1 MRSHI
6 YTLTYPEVLIT
17 EHQRW
22 KQNSVHVRG
31 SRSFCSLQA
40 VGFSVVAFIFSCCE
54 SKTVNRTG
62 TKAEKETEEA
72 LHPLLQTSKACIH
85 KTDQSPPALY
95 GHLLLPFQKWND
107 CFAIVMKRVHILLG
121 RQHESS
127 APLLYTLL
135 LEPSQLDFSAYGCDE
150 QNCKC
155 GKWLVSHF
163 DITVYIWTTHET
175 ALFLLCK

>member
-31 SRSFCSLQA
+31 GRSFCSLQA

-62 TKAEKETEEA
+62 TKAEMETEEA
-72 LHPLLQTSKACIH
+72 QHPLLQTSKACIH
-85 KTDQSPPALY
+85 KTDQSPRRSTVICCCHFKSEMTA
-95 GHLLLPFQKWND
+95 LLLL
-107 CFAIVMKRVHILLG
+107 KRVHILLG

>member
-1 MRSHI
+1 MSDSSYCCQKNIYCWARTETRTFTSTDTHMRSHI

-62 TKAEKETEEA
+62 TKAEMETEEA

-85 KTDQSPPALY
+85 KTDQSPRRSTVICCCHFKSEMTA
-95 GHLLLPFQKWND
+95 LLLLWRESTSCWGGNMSQVPPSS
-107 CFAIVMKRVHILLG
+107 IL
-121 RQHESS
+121 
-127 APLLYTLL
+127 
-135 LEPSQLDFSAYGCDE
+135 C
-150 QNCKC
+150 C
-155 GKWLVSHF
+155 
-163 DITVYIWTTHET
+163 
-175 ALFLLCK
+175 